1 VPGVD
6 NIRPR
11 RGHAS
16 IMRRVVPGG
25 QRGPTSSTG
34 KKVHWYCED
43 CPKVHF
49 CFKALLNPDNHPSYE
64 AGEDVYYTCFDI
76 FHTAGFEL
84 PACHRNNHNQHAEY
98 RSAVVVEGAEV
109 RTVCWR
115 VGNN

>member
-1 VPGVD
+1 
-6 NIRPR
+6 
-11 RGHAS
+11 
-16 IMRRVVPGG
+16 MRRVVPGG

-84 PACHRNNHNQHAEY
+84 PACHRNNHNQHAE
-98 RSAVVVEGAEV
+98 V
-109 RTVCWR
+109 
-115 VGNN
+115 